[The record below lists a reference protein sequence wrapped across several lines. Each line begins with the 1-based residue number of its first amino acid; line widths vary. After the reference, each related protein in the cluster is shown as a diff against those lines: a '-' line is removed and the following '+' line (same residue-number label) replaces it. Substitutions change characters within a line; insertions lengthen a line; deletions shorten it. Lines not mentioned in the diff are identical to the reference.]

1 MDSLEPEKM
10 YKHIL
15 IATDGSE
22 LAEKAVAQGLAIAKA
37 LGTKV
42 TAINVSEPWVAVAP
56 GEVAMAFPIKDY
68 DESVVANANRILSAV
83 EAEAKS
89 LGVECSTLHVKDQFP
104 AEGIIETADK
114 LGCDLIVMSSHG
126 RRGLMRF
133 LLGSQ
138 ANKVLTHSTT
148 PVLICR

>member
-1 MDSLEPEKM
+1 M

-22 LAEKAVAQGLAIAKA
+22 LAQKAVAQGLAIAKA

-68 DESVVANANRILSAV
+68 EESVVANANRILSAV
-83 EAEAKS
+83 ETDAKS
-89 LGVECSTLHVKDQFP
+89 LGVDCSTLHVKDQFP

>member
-1 MDSLEPEKM
+1 M

-22 LAEKAVAQGLAIAKA
+22 LAQKAVAQGLAIAKA

-68 DESVVANANRILSAV
+68 EESVVANAARILSAV
-83 EAEAKS
+83 ETEAKA
-89 LGVECSTLHVKDQFP
+89 LGVECNTLHVKDQFP

>member
-1 MDSLEPEKM
+1 M

-83 EAEAKS
+83 EAEATS

>member
-1 MDSLEPEKM
+1 M

-22 LAEKAVAQGLAIAKA
+22 LAQKAVTQGLAIAKA
-37 LGTKV
+37 IGAKV

-68 DESVVANANRILSAV
+68 EESVTANAERILTPVATEASA
-83 EAEAKS
+83 
-89 LGVECSTLHVKDQFP
+89 LGIPCDTLHVKDQFP
-104 AEGIIETADK
+104 AEGIIETAEK
-114 LGCDLIVMSSHG
+114 LGCDLIVMASHG